1 MPNYGAAQ
9 AWTEYASDPREGR
22 AIPIHLPRGGAV
34 QTIGQASDNGSQP
47 TTTGY
52 MLASTLGA
60 AIGGGLIGFI
70 SSGSY
75 SGALNG
81 ATFAGALASFADA
94 RFFYKTGQS
103 GTALTLLA
111 VGAGSLSLSLWRF
124 GRMRTRAGRSRERR
138 RIQRWA
144 KA

>member
-1 MPNYGAAQ
+1 MPNYGAAE

-22 AIPIHLPRGGAV
+22 AVPIHLPRGGGV
-34 QTIGQASDNGSQP
+34 QTIGQTPEANGP